1 MPQVLRTTL
10 LILYYLLLLAQILMC
25 TLEIVRLAL
34 AHLGIGLLPVTYV
47 TLLGACVMRL
57 TRGLG
62 GKMRRWRWA
71 NIAIFVA
78 LAVTNGV
85 KVAEEVKEGVKTRK
99 GTKYPESDQII
110 DVSVMIGVYTVLM
123 ILEPVL
129 G

>member
-1 MPQVLRTTL
+1 
-10 LILYYLLLLAQILMC
+10 MC

-34 AHLGIGLLPVTYV
+34 AHLGIGLLPFTYV
-47 TLLGACVMRL
+47 TLFAAFIMRL

-62 GKMRRWRWA
+62 GRMRGWRWA

-85 KVAEEVKEGVKTRK
+85 KVAEEVKEGVTTRK
-99 GTKYPESDQII
+99 GTKYPESDEII

-123 ILEPVL
+123 ILELVL

>member
-1 MPQVLRTTL
+1 MPRVLRTTL
-10 LILYYLLLLAQILMC
+10 LVLYYLLLLAQILMC

-34 AHLGIGLLPVTYV
+34 AHLGIGLLPFTYV
-47 TLLGACVMRL
+47 TLFAAFVMRL

-62 GKMRRWRWA
+62 GRMRGWRWA
-71 NIAIFVA
+71 NIAIFIA

-85 KVAEEVKEGVKTRK
+85 KVAEEVKEGVNTRK

-123 ILEPVL
+123 ILELVL